1 VWSGR
6 QTAGKEASTAYDN
19 THAMGQWLAPAH
31 ANADSFEHHFELP
44 ANSKSFARSMGQGIA
59 KELFSRQQQLR
70 AFQPQHILGQPKVQQ
85 PGIIGKTTTVQGAL
99 NAASANV
106 GVYKARRTG
115 RTAPGASG
123 GEQQTLTPRAMAA
136 KTPRFQML
144 WNAQKTQ
151 PYNPMQRI
159 DAAGK
164 VNQMILNW
172 QHHADHHPAGSYSD
186 Y

>member
-1 VWSGR
+1 MWSGR
-6 QTAGKEASTAYDN
+6 QTAGDEASTAFDN
-19 THAMGQWLAPAH
+19 THAMGKWLAPAH
-31 ANADSFEHHFELP
+31 ANAESFEHHFELP

-59 KELFSRQQQLR
+59 KELFGRQQQLR
-70 AFQPQHILGQPKVQQ
+70 AFAPQHILGQPRVQQ
-85 PGIIGKTTTVQGAL
+85 PGVIGTTTTVQGAL

-115 RTAPGASG
+115 RTGA
-123 GEQQTLTPRAMAA
+123 PRAMAA
-136 KTPRFQML
+136 RTQML

-159 DAAGK
+159 GATGK
-164 VNQMILNW
+164 VNQMIMQW
-172 QHHADHHPAGSYSD
+172 QHHADFHPAGSYSD